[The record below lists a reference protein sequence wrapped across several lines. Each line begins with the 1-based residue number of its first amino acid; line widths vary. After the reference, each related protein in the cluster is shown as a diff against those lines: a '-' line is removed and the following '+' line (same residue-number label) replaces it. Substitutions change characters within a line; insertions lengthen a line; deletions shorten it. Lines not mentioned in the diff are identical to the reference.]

1 MKQILVFVLFA
12 GMLCWAM
19 FAPTYKHVILFRQAM
34 LQKEVDYMLEV
45 GANASHGYV
54 DQAAMEASRQR
65 LRQHGF
71 QIEKLWYSVSAT
83 NGANASDPSSP
94 VLRGA
99 GIELDI
105 SYPYDGMF
113 DIDRLLGIA
122 TPAASARMAAS
133 GMKMSEYVP

>member
-12 GMLCWAM
+12 GMLCWTM
-19 FAPTYKHVILFRQAM
+19 FAPVHKHVLIFRQAM

-45 GANASHGYV
+45 GASASYGYV
-54 DQAAMEASRQR
+54 DQAALEASRQR

-71 QIEKLWYSVSAT
+71 APEKLWYSVAAT
-83 NGANASDPSSP
+83 NGADASDPSLP
-94 VLRGA
+94 VRRGA
-99 GIELDI
+99 GIELSI

-113 DIDRLLGIA
+113 KIDRLLGIA
-122 TPAASARMAAS
+122 TPADSARMAAS

>member
-12 GMLCWAM
+12 AMLCWAM

-45 GANASHGYV
+45 GANGSHGYV
-54 DQAAMEASRQR
+54 DDAAMEASRQR

-71 QIEKLWYSVSAT
+71 QTEKLWYTVSAT
-83 NGANASDPSSP
+83 NGAIASSPSSP
-94 VLRGA
+94 VLRGT
-99 GIELDI
+99 GIELAI

-113 DIDRLLGIA
+113 NIDRLIGIA
-122 TPAASARMAAS
+122 TPAGSARMAAS